1 MRSRFLRRIA
11 VGTMVV
17 AAAAGVSLLLGGAAN
32 AAPASGSLGAL
43 TFIPATG
50 SDTTIITAT
59 TSAGC
64 DAAAS
69 AADLEVTGPVG
80 SANPVFPPG
89 TVITSTE
96 TNTFSTTGSF
106 GVPEGNSLK
115 TAADILKKTLV
126 AGEYDL
132 TVHCQDQFTNQNTPG
147 NFTGA
152 IFFTDPT
159 TYNTGSTQPPSES
172 PSPSPVVSQ
181 SPSSSPAPSP
191 MPTDSPTP
199 TPSATSDTST
209 ATPTASSS
217 DAAGATTSSDS
228 GSAGTQAAA
237 STGNLANT
245 GAPIAVI
252 FLGAIILL
260 AAGLLLVVWMKRPKK
275 AELSDGD
282 DTSER

>member
-1 MRSRFLRRIA
+1 LTWLVPGVLVVTVTAGGA
-11 VGTMVV
+11 V
-17 AAAAGVSLLLGGAAN
+17 LLGAAAN
-32 AAPASGSLGAL
+32 AAPAPGSLGAL

-80 SANPVFPPG
+80 SADPVFPPG

-106 GVPEGNSLK
+106 DVPEGNSLK

-159 TYNTGSTQPPSES
+159 TYNTGSTQPPSGS
-172 PSPSPVVSQ
+172 PSPSPVP
-181 SPSSSPAPSP
+181 SPVASPTPSP
-191 MPTDSPTP
+191 MPTNPPTP

-217 DAAGATTSSDS
+217 DAAGATTSSGS

-245 GAPIAVI
+245 GAPIALI
-252 FLGAIILL
+252 FLGAMILF
-260 AAGLLLVVWMKRPKK
+260 AAGLMLVVWMKRPKK
-275 AELSDGD
+275 ADLSDGD